1 MNRKQQTRATPTRP
15 QRKRQTMI
23 RPFDTIRLRSTGS
36 LGAADLE
43 LSDGSVRFSRAAV
56 VYAGGLSGF
65 AGEHS
70 QHCGP
75 SPQSEKKKMHGAHF
89 LSPSRKQGNSQTRR
103 CMCSDLVGL
112 WRMRQACLVCCVHS
126 MRLSRVPIHFL
137 FLH

>member
-1 MNRKQQTRATPTRP
+1 M
-15 QRKRQTMI
+15 

-43 LSDGSVRFSRAAV
+43 LSDGSVRFSRAAM

-75 SPQSEKKKMHGAHF
+75 SPLSEKKMHGAHF
-89 LSPSRKQGNSQTRR
+89 LSPSRKQGNSQTKRSKHGARTAFPSVGIGDFR
-103 CMCSDLVGL
+103 CRLHV
-112 WRMRQACLVCCVHS
+112 QCL
-126 MRLSRVPIHFL
+126 RVPREVPRQTVFR
-137 FLH
+137 